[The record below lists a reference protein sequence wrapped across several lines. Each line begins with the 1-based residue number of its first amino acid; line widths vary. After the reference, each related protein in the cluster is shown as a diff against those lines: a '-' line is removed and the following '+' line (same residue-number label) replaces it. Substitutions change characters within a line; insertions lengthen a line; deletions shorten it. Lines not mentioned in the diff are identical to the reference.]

1 MEQRKDYIER
11 QITEFGKAL
20 QRILGFDSE
29 GESVIHDDDLFSVS
43 KEILG
48 IDLENEIISRESLIL
63 LLDSN
68 VLDGIEIVKMI
79 EILEYRIKNKITTTV
94 LLKNLLA
101 LIDYI
106 QESGQYSLELH
117 FKKIYIEKLLQ
128 KE

>member
-29 GESVIHDDDLFSVS
+29 GESVIHDDDLFVVL
-43 KEILG
+43 KGTLG
-48 IDLENEIISRESLIL
+48 VDLENEIISRESLIL

-68 VLDGIEIVKMI
+68 VIDRIEIVKMI
-79 EILEYRIKNKITTTV
+79 EILEYRIKNKFTTTV

-106 QESGQYSLELH
+106 QESGQYSLEFH
-117 FKKIYIEKLLQ
+117 FKKIGIEKLLQ